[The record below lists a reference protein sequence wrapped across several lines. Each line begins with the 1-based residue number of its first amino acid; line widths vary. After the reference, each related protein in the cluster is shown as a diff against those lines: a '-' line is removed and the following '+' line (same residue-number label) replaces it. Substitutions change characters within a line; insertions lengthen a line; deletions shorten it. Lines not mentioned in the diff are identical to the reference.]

1 MADTKEI
8 IQRIIHQNDNDAKM

>member
-1 MADTKEI
+1 MVDTKER